1 MQQVIMIWYFST
13 ISLFSKFSLRAANL
27 SKHFTG
33 QIQPRQATTKNYL
46 IKKAKKSE
54 WARSPFD

>member
-1 MQQVIMIWYFST
+1 MIWYFST

-33 QIQPRQATTKNYL
+33 QIRPIQATTKDISN
-46 IKKAKKSE
+46 KKSE
-54 WARSPFD
+54 NKE

>member
-1 MQQVIMIWYFST
+1 VVNNIQIRNFSAIT
-13 ISLFSKFSLRAANL
+13 PIPKITPRDANL

-33 QIQPRQATTKNYL
+33 QIQPTQATTKNL
-46 IKKAKKSE
+46 SNKKSKKSE

>member
-1 MQQVIMIWYFST
+1 MIWYFST
-13 ISLFSKFSLRAANL
+13 ISLFSKFSLRDANL

-33 QIQPRQATTKNYL
+33 QIQPTQATTKILSN
-46 IKKAKKSE
+46 KKSEKISE